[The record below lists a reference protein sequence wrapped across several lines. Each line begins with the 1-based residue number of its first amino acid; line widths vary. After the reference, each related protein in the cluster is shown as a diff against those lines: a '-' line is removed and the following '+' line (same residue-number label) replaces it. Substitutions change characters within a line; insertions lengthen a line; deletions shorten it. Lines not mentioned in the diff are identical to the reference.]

1 MTLLI
6 VIECNLI
13 GIKRDFSFLNH
24 ELAHSDVCNFPAH
37 SMAELFETS
46 NKITNKRSVR
56 HSKTDNALFKIKN
69 QGLLIKTLKVFNI
82 PSMMQNFSLLRLEFV
97 ISRSDDARY
106 DVGALPVGS

>member
-1 MTLLI
+1 MTLLS

-37 SMAELFETS
+37 SMTELFETS

-56 HSKTDNALFKIKN
+56 HPKTDNAY
-69 QGLLIKTLKVFNI
+69 
-82 PSMMQNFSLLRLEFV
+82 LRLQTEV
-97 ISRSDDARY
+97 Y
-106 DVGALPVGS
+106 

>member
-24 ELAHSDVCNFPAH
+24 EHSHSSVCNFSAH

-46 NKITNKRSVR
+46 NKITNKRST
-56 HSKTDNALFKIKN
+56 HHLQIDNALFEVTN
-69 QGLLIKTLKVFNI
+69 RGLLIKMLKVFRI
-82 PSMMQNFSLLRLEFV
+82 PGMM
-97 ISRSDDARY
+97 
-106 DVGALPVGS
+106 